1 MDQFVEALRTTGAS
15 KPGFRCG
22 VARVLASMSDV
33 HRQAVLAEID
43 DIRDARIG
51 GTTARHSCES
61 LARVLREHGHDVSG
75 PVMQQHVAGRCA
87 CGR

>member
-1 MDQFVEALRTTGAS
+1 MDGFVEALRTTSAA

-22 VARVLASMSDV
+22 VARVLSDMTDN
-33 HRQAVLAEID
+33 HRAAVQQEID
-43 DIRDARIG
+43 DILAARRDG
-51 GTTARHSCES
+51 GTSRHSCES
-61 LARVLREHGHDVSG
+61 LARVLREHGHNVSG